1 MYLFVAASS
10 SMRFFFGDTVTAA
23 QISAK
28 GALPGQELEW
38 RDDVK
43 KG

>member
-1 MYLFVAASS
+1 MFLLAAASP

-23 QISAK
+23 QIYAK